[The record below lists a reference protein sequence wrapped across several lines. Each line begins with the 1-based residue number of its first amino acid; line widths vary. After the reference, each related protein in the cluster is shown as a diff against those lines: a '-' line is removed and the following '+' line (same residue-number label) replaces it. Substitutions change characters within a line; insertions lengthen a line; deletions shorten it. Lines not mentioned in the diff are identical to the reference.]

1 MDKIRKFELMEKIVH
16 ELEDLKNSNQ
26 ALIQKIAKIE
36 VDNIDLGNKRI
47 EKDLPDMHQRI
58 ADNLDTIASILE
70 DFANQTDEYSDK
82 NNIAALKE
90 QEEIEVIEMF
100 LPKQLTPEELRE
112 RVQQII
118 TESGAVSAAEMGKVI
133 GLANKQLVGMADGK
147 AISAV
152 VKELLAK

>member
-70 DFANQTDEYSDK
+70 DFASQTDEYSNK
-82 NNIAALKE
+82 NNISALKE
-90 QEEIEVIEMF
+90 QEEIDK
-100 LPKQLTPEELRE
+100 L
-112 RVQQII
+112 
-118 TESGAVSAAEMGKVI
+118 
-133 GLANKQLVGMADGK
+133 
-147 AISAV
+147 
-152 VKELLAK
+152 